1 VGQCEQ
7 RYHHTQDTPADNSQ
21 EVCGTP
27 YTKDTGSGLGEVV
40 QDCQYEVYKDYC
52 EYTAQEMQAVDQVK
66 LQGEDL
72 SPAWPQASLGQG
84 QQEGQRQQEYTVV
97 FQTEKGEIVYK
108 PADEAAFK
116 QFTPG
121 SEWVLVLN
129 GFGDVVSVE
138 GK

>member
-1 VGQCEQ
+1 
-7 RYHHTQDTPADNSQ
+7 
-21 EVCGTP
+21 
-27 YTKDTGSGLGEVV
+27 VV

-108 PADEAAFK
+108 PADDAEFK
-116 QFTPG
+116 LFTPG